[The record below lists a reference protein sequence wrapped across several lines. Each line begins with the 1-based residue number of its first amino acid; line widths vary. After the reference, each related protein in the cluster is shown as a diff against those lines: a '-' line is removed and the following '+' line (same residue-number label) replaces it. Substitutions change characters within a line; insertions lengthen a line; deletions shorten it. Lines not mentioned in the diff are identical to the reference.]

1 MSISKKVQNYSSLLS
16 DIKSST
22 LNDKIKGRNYKMY
35 MKRVGSNNNDKSD
48 LISLKSIQHQSQH
61 QSLQS
66 QQIQHSHQSSHIQG
80 IQGIQGVS
88 SLSGVSSEKIREEGS
103 NKNLIDKRLLER
115 RRNMQTSQGGS
126 STLTEASH
134 QAHGLGVSNLLG
146 TESNSHIPPNK
157 IDIKISVNYG
167 KSNPSLST
175 SKSFIHSNNIYS
187 NPNIQ
192 TEDNLNFTSNKFKTP
207 TNEKFGSHQ
216 NNSNI
221 LKEKLIKS
229 LKSTISDEKSIKKKF
244 IESHQSHQS
253 HKSEINDLIT
263 NNQST
268 SIFNSHNS
276 HNSANS
282 NIHKR
287 NQSENANFFQN
298 NLNISLMNYENPVKN
313 LYTNSYY
320 NTPNN
325 ANKSMNS
332 MNTSVNNLNSGLN
345 GSFIYN
351 PYIGGNNYNTD
362 ATPKR
367 SNNGTLILDTNP
379 KIDTLENI
387 NIVENSCG
395 DMGEFTL
402 NRNNNDFLQV
412 VNNTVGSCQANQG
425 NQGNNGNS
433 NSINCI
439 QTLQGIMISNNFKSR
454 VNSIELKME
463 EGSAIL
469 NKSNNSE
476 IKDKVSFSV
485 KKFSI
490 FKKSFEEYLKLLNN
504 ENEGYSLG
512 KNMLNKILDGFNDT
526 LQVVVNSYN
535 KVNEKISDYDSLSTS
550 KDKL

>member
-48 LISLKSIQHQSQH
+48 LISLKSIQHQS
-61 QSLQS
+61 LQS
-66 QQIQHSHQSSHIQG
+66 QQIQHSHQSSH
-80 IQGIQGVS
+80 IQGVS

-126 STLTEASH
+126 STQTEASH

-146 TESNSHIPPNK
+146 TESSSHIPPNK

-175 SKSFIHSNNIYS
+175 SKSFIHSNNMYS
-187 NPNIQ
+187 NSNIQ
-192 TEDNLNFTSNKFKTP
+192 TEDNINFTSNKIKTP

-216 NNSNI
+216 NNSNL

-263 NNQST
+263 SNQST
-268 SIFNSHNS
+268 SIFNS

-287 NQSENANFFQN
+287 NQSENTNFFQN

-325 ANKSMNS
+325 ANKS

-395 DMGEFTL
+395 DMSEFTL

-412 VNNTVGSCQANQG
+412 VNNTVGSSVA
-425 NQGNNGNS
+425 NNGNS
-433 NSINCI
+433 NCI
-439 QTLQGIMISNNFKSR
+439 QTVQGIIISNNFKSN

-485 KKFSI
+485 KKYSI

>member
-1 MSISKKVQNYSSLLS
+1 MSINKKVQNYSSLLS
-16 DIKSST
+16 DIKSSS

-35 MKRVGSNNNDKSD
+35 MKRVGTNTNEKSD
-48 LISLKSIQHQSQH
+48 LISLKSIQHQSQ
-61 QSLQS
+61 
-66 QQIQHSHQSSHIQG
+66 QSSHLSN
-80 IQGIQGVS
+80 QGVS
-88 SLSGVSSEKIREEGS
+88 GLSGISSEKVRDES
-103 NKNLIDKRLLER
+103 SSKNLIDKRLLER
-115 RRNMQTSQGGS
+115 RRNMHTTQGGS

-134 QAHGLGVSNLLG
+134 HGHGLTQLHGAD
-146 TESNSHIPPNK
+146 SHIPPNK

-175 SKSFIHSNNIYS
+175 SKSFIHSNNMFS
-187 NPNIQ
+187 NSNMQ
-192 TEDNLNFTSNKFKTP
+192 TEDNLNINKIKTP
-207 TNEKFGSHQ
+207 TNEKISTHP

-253 HKSEINDLIT
+253 HQSHKSEINDHINT
-263 NNQST
+263 NQSV
-268 SIFNSHNS
+268 NLY
-276 HNSANS
+276 NSANS

-287 NQSENANFFQN
+287 NQSENTNFFQN
-298 NLNISLMNYENPVKN
+298 NLNISLMNYENPVKS

-325 ANKSMNS
+325 ANKS

-351 PYIGGNNYNTD
+351 PYNNVYNTD
-362 ATPKR
+362 VTPKR

-395 DMGEFTL
+395 DMSEFTL
-402 NRNNNDFLQV
+402 NRNNNDFIQV
-412 VNNTVGSCQANQG
+412 VNNTVGNSQTHNGPSGFIHNQ
-425 NQGNNGNS
+425 
-433 NSINCI
+433 
-439 QTLQGIMISNNFKSR
+439 QGILISSNFKNN

-463 EGSAIL
+463 EALAIL

-485 KKFSI
+485 KKYSL
-490 FKKSFEEYLKLLNN
+490 FKKSFEEYLKLINS
-504 ENEGYSLG
+504 EGEGYSLG
-512 KNMLNKILDGFNDT
+512 KNMLNKILEGFNDT

-535 KVNEKISDYDSLSTS
+535 KVNEKMSDYDSLSTS
-550 KDKL
+550 K